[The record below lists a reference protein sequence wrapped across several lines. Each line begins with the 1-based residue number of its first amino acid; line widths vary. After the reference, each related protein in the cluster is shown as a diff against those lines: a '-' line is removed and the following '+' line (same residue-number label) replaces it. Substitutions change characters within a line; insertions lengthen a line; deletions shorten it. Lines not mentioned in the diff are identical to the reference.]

1 MNTITT
7 PVPQVVNNPGSSSSQ
22 TGKTESELGISTGQ
36 LSGLFDQYRD
46 LINNYNQRVNNDARA
61 WYENMAGSQYQRAVE
76 DIKKAGLNPYWILS
90 NGGSVAPVTSIEA
103 SSSSGLNAAQA
114 LLSLFQAVL
123 SSKTSASNSN
133 KSMWGNLIGKI
144 FNLLG

>member
-22 TGKTESELGISTGQ
+22 TGKTESELGISTSQ

-114 LLSLFQAVL
+114 LLTLFQAVL

-133 KSMWGNLIGKI
+133 KSMWSNIIGKI

>member
-7 PVPQVVNNPGSSSSQ
+7 PVPYVATSAGSSSSQ
-22 TGKTESELGISTGQ
+22 TGKTESELGITTGD
-36 LSGLFDQYRD
+36 LSSLFDSYRD
-46 LINNYNQRVNNDARA
+46 IINNYNQRINNNARA

-114 LLSLFQAVL
+114 LLTLFQAVL

-133 KSMWGNLIGKI
+133 KNLANGIIGKI
-144 FNLLG
+144 FNLFG

>member
-22 TGKTESELGISTGQ
+22 TGKTESELGISTSQ

-46 LINNYNQRVNNDARA
+46 LINNYNQRVNNDARS

-114 LLSLFQAVL
+114 LLTLFQAVL

-133 KSMWGNLIGKI
+133 KSMWGNIIGKI